1 MGRTK
6 QQQSSSSKPDAQ
18 PDCVSTKDWLYEQ
31 VRQQLNL
38 EALGCGK
45 AAPIVSL
52 STGQPRS
59 PLPLVLAKVRAS
71 GGWLPKIVA
80 DPVRSKKASLEDIYR
95 HEQDVF
101 VCLPH
106 VSAVS
111 GCVGAGDS
119 LVVVLQYLT
128 LLEPKP
134 STAA

>member
-6 QQQSSSSKPDAQ
+6 QQQSSSSKTDAQ
-18 PDCVSTKDWLYEQ
+18 PDCVSTKDWLNDR

-38 EALGCGK
+38 EALGCSK
-45 AAPIVSL
+45 AAPIINL
-52 STGQPRS
+52 TTGQPKS
-59 PLPLVLAKVRAS
+59 PLPPVLAKVRAS

-80 DPVRSKKASLEDIYR
+80 DPVRSKNASVEDVYR

-111 GCVGAGDS
+111 GCVGAGNS
-119 LVVVLQYLT
+119 LVVVFW
-128 LLEPKP
+128 LLDL
-134 STAA
+134 A